1 MRVYVP
7 LTPAGLAAAFRAREV
22 GPGAAFAVTPGLREW
37 YAEGDDEELEYQALM
52 QAARASLRLL
62 AAADDTALAEHGGSL
77 LPRRVVVACEV
88 DVAPPAGG
96 GEPGDAGLRLDA
108 VVPWSSVAAVHV
120 DAAEAATVVEAAVAA
135 WDAAEVGDDDALFAV
150 DACEGEELLWY
161 ATQEVPDLLS
171 EMGLLSEVGEQRS

>member
-7 LTPAGLAAAFRAREV
+7 ATLARLAAAFRAREV
-22 GPGAAFAVTPGLREW
+22 GPGAAYAVTPGQREW
-37 YAEGDDEELEYQALM
+37 YAEADDEELEYAALT
-52 QAARASLRLL
+52 QAARASLGLL
-62 AAADDTALAEHGGSL
+62 AAGNRAGSPEV
-77 LPRRVVVACEV
+77 PRRVVLACDV
-88 DVAPPAGG
+88 DVAPPGG
-96 GEPGDAGLRLDA
+96 GELGDAGLTLDA

-120 DAAEAATVVEAAVAA
+120 DAAEAATVVEAAVVA